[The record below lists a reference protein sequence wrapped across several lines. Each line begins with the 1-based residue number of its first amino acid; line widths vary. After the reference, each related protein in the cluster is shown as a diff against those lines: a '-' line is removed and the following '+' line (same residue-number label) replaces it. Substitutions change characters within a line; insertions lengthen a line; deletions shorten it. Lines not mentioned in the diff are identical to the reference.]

1 MAGNSNMRILSG
13 RNAEK
18 AVHLLNILYW
28 NGIFKNSD
36 SLQSSFIN
44 LPSKVHDTASED
56 EVNRLR
62 TRAHTSYRKNQ
73 TVSFTI
79 TEGQWV
85 AKQIHAAL
93 DKEQHVQDA
102 EWQEILQIGPYTASP
117 APYTGP
123 QLHYIAILARQL
135 GIPQTEAEDRVHN
148 FDDADK
154 MIKDFTDMVK
164 FRNSKKGES

>member
-1 MAGNSNMRILSG
+1 MAGNTDIRILSG
-13 RNAEK
+13 NRAEK
-18 AVHLLNILYW
+18 AIHLLNILYW
-28 NGIFKNSD
+28 NGIFKDST

-56 EVNRLR
+56 ELQRLR
-62 TRAHTSYRKNQ
+62 DRAHASYRKNR

-85 AKQIHAAL
+85 ANKIHAML
-93 DKEQHVQDA
+93 DKEEHVQDV
-102 EWQEILQIGPYTASP
+102 EWQEIAQIGPYTPSP

-123 QLHYIAILARQL
+123 QMHTIAVLARRL
-135 GIPQTEAEDRVHN
+135 GIRQEEAEDRVHN

-154 MIKDFTDMVK
+154 MIQEFNDMIK
-164 FRNSKKGES
+164 FREGKRGLS